1 MLKITKQNYHNN
13 NKVRNKKSN
22 IYLKRGKGKTTGDI
36 HKYDFFKHYKKKAK
50 NAKLERKEY
59 DAFLKELLS
68 TFSRTIVKEN
78 MQLKL
83 GPLGYL
89 RVKANK
95 LHFFKKNGEKSKSLK
110 VDWPTTW
117 KMWEKTYEG
126 KTRDEIT
133 ELKGKK
139 VVYFM
144 NDHTNQ
150 EFYQHYWDR
159 LTSSVKYHRF
169 YEFTPS
175 RQYSRLIN
183 TVVKDP
189 NRKIYYY
196 G

>member
-1 MLKITKQNYHNN
+1 
-13 NKVRNKKSN
+13 
-22 IYLKRGKGKTTGDI
+22 
-36 HKYDFFKHYKKKAK
+36 
-50 NAKLERKEY
+50 
-59 DAFLKELLS
+59 
-68 TFSRTIVKEN
+68 